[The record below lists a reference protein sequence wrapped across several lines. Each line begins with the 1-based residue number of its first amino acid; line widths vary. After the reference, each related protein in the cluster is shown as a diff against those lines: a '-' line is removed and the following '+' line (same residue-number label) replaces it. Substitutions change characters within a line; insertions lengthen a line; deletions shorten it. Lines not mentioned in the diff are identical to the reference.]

1 MMWKKNEPQSRSP
14 QPAPQPPVV
23 QPPEPVVR
31 KETAVIGPTITVKG
45 EIFGKED
52 LEIQGTLE
60 GTIKMK
66 KHRVTVG
73 DKGRIKADVHAKS
86 IHVAGEVEGNLFGDD
101 EVVLRESGKLFGNI
115 TAARVTLE
123 DGSKFKGSI
132 DMEPAAKEESKKASK
147 STPASEPG
155 NGTPPRDS
163 AKETP
168 TPMVAKPLRH

>member
-1 MMWKKNEPQSRSP
+1 MMWKKNEPPSRST
-14 QPAPQPPVV
+14 QPAPQSPVAK
-23 QPPEPVVR
+23 PLEPVVR

-45 EIFGKED
+45 EILGKED

-132 DMEPAAKEESKKASK
+132 DMEPAKEEPKRASK
-147 STPASEPG
+147 STEAREPG

-163 AKETP
+163 AKESP
-168 TPMVAKPLRH
+168 TPIVAKPLRH

>member
-1 MMWKKNEPQSRSP
+1 
-14 QPAPQPPVV
+14 
-23 QPPEPVVR
+23 
-31 KETAVIGPTITVKG
+31 VIGPTITVKG

-101 EVVLRESGKLFGNI
+101 EVVLRESGKLLGNI

-132 DMEPAAKEESKKASK
+132 DMEPAAKEEPKKAPK
-147 STPASEPG
+147 STSSEPG

-163 AKETP
+163 AKESP